1 MDGVSAAVLCASFVA
16 LGAIVIVSTS
26 TMRSLSLSGIE
37 WLPPETPAHRQLP
50 LHAFHLRLHEL
61 EPLKRDTVALHAAVG
76 YAASVPVLV
85 RDTQASEQLVLALG
99 GDSRACV
106 VSGKLCRI
114 AARPPQTATG
124 DDGAAA
130 TRRALEKIGTPG
142 ILLWFSEGEDVQSTA
157 LGEVAVGARE
167 AAAAVIA
174 FSPAR
179 LLVLHDS
186 RVRSRGCP

>member
-16 LGAIVIVSTS
+16 LGVIVIVSTAK
-26 TMRSLSLSGIE
+26 MRSLALAGTG

-50 LHAFHLRLHEL
+50 LHAYHLRLHEL
-61 EPLKRDTVALHAAVG
+61 EPLARDTVALHAAVDYEG
-76 YAASVPVLV
+76 TVPVLV
-85 RDTQASEQLVLALG
+85 RDTPASEQLVLALG

-106 VSGKLCRI
+106 VSGKLGRV
-114 AARPPQTATG
+114 AARRPGAGG
-124 DDGAAA
+124 DLADGD

-142 ILLWFSEGEDVQSTA
+142 TLLWFAEGEDVASPA
-157 LGEVAVGARE
+157 VGEISVGARE
-167 AAAAVIA
+167 AAAAVLA

-179 LLVLHDS
+179 LIVLHDS